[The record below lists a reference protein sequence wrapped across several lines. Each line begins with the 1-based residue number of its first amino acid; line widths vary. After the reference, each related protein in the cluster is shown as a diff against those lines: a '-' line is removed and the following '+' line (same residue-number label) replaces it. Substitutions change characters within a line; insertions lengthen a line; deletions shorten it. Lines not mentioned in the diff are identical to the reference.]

1 MIHGERTRRRARRE
15 EGSRLVLDIM
25 VDMVDVW
32 LESKKI
38 KIKNRKMW

>member
-1 MIHGERTRRRARRE
+1 MANGRGEELEERR
-15 EGSRLVLDIM
+15 GSRLVLDIM